1 MSSCSLH
8 RTIAKPSAGFGVPG
22 ERFSVM
28 IACDAVHAERT
39 VYGEALRG
47 GSGLTLEAGINCHL
61 CPREGCAQRAF
72 PQVTAAA
79 NT

>member
-1 MSSCSLH
+1 
-8 RTIAKPSAGFGVPG
+8 
-22 ERFSVM
+22 M
-28 IACDAVHAERT
+28 IACDAVYAERI

-72 PQVTAAA
+72 PQVKRRQ
-79 NT
+79 